1 MCPDAR
7 AGGLNLKLI
16 MMLMQKLRQ
25 ALVVAAC
32 VIPALVYAEAAK
44 SPSVRKL
51 TIDYGSLNAPGE
63 SVPLS
68 LKGAGSRQQLL
79 ATAECADGLIRDLTH
94 AVIWESSPREIVKVT
109 SGGLVT
115 PFADGEAVL
124 TARSSDGVAAQLKV
138 KVQDAKIAAP
148 MNFANQVVPIFTK
161 LGCNA
166 GGCHGKS
173 GGQNG
178 FRLSLLGFEPAEDM
192 EHLVKESRGRRLF
205 PAAPD
210 QSLLLLKAVGTLPHG
225 GGKRLEPDSRDY
237 QVIRRWIA
245 QGMPYGKPE
254 DPTVTSIEVYPKE
267 RTMERSGDQQLVVTA
282 RYSDGS
288 TEDVTAGAQYD
299 SNDKDIAQVDAAGRV
314 KIVGRAG
321 DVAVMIRYQSQV
333 AVFRAAIPLGA
344 EVAKL
349 PPVRNFVDE
358 LVFKKLKAV
367 GMPPSD
373 VCDDATFIR
382 RATIDIAGRLPS
394 SEETK
399 RFLADK
405 HPSKREYLI
414 DSLLDSPDY
423 AEYFANKWSALLRN
437 KRGTDTH
444 ARANFGFYNWIRDS
458 FLENK
463 PYNEF
468 VSEILTASGD
478 MTQNPPATWYRQVR
492 DTTSQLEDSAQLF
505 MATRMKCAQC
515 HHHPFEKWSQDDYFS
530 LGAFFTQVGR
540 KPGDQP
546 GDESIY
552 HKRGVAM
559 GKNAKTNAKLKP
571 APLGGKPLDLAAEE
585 DPRQA
590 LADWLGARNNP
601 FLAKALINRYWKH
614 FFNRALVEPEDDI
627 RDTNPPSNP
636 ELFDALARHFVD
648 SGFDLKDLVRTITRS
663 SAYQLSSIPNEFNAQ
678 DKQFFSR
685 YYPKRLT
692 AEVLLDAI
700 NEVSQSQT
708 AFAGTQ
714 EGTKAVQLPDNSYN
728 ASSYFLT
735 VFGRPDATS
744 SCECERSQDAS
755 LAQSL
760 HLLNSKDIQAK
771 LSAESGRAAKLA
783 TDLAQPDE
791 RKIEELYYSVFSRAP
806 KADEVNT
813 AIQHV
818 SKRSTA
824 TKEDKEKLLK
834 RREAYEDI
842 LWALMSSKEFLFN
855 H

>member
-1 MCPDAR
+1 MTRPQQT
-7 AGGLNLKLI
+7 
-16 MMLMQKLRQ
+16 MMNQLRKVLLLS
-25 ALVVAAC
+25 AWVMPSLAF
-32 VIPALVYAEAAK
+32 AEAAK
-44 SPSVRKL
+44 APSVSKL
-51 TIDYGSLNAPGE
+51 AVEYGGPASAPNSGG
-63 SVPLS
+63 LQ
-68 LKGAGSRQQLL
+68 LKGAGARQQLL
-79 ATAECADGLIRDLTH
+79 ATAQCADGMTRDLTH
-94 AVIWESSPREIVKVT
+94 SVKWEVSPANIVKIT
-109 SGGLVT
+109 PGGLVT
-115 PFADGEAVL
+115 PLADGEAVL
-124 TARSSDGVAAQLKV
+124 TARSHDGAAAKLRVQV
-138 KVQDAKIAAP
+138 KDAKTAAP

-178 FRLSLLGFEPAEDM
+178 FRLSLLGFEPAEDI

-210 QSLLLLKAVGTLPHG
+210 QSLLLLKAAGILPHG

-245 QGMPYGKPE
+245 QGMPYGKAD
-254 DPTVTSIEVYPKE
+254 DPTVASIEVYPQE
-267 RTMERSGDQQLVVTA
+267 RTMDRSGDQQLVVTA
-282 RYSDGS
+282 RYTDGS

-299 SNDKDIAQVDAAGRV
+299 SNDKDIAQVDAMGRV
-314 KIVGRAG
+314 RIVGRAG

-349 PPVRNFVDE
+349 PPARNFIDE

-367 GMPPSD
+367 GMPPSEI
-373 VCDDATFIR
+373 CDDATFIR
-382 RATIDIAGRLPS
+382 RVTIDVAGRLPTT
-394 SEETK
+394 EETRK
-399 RFLADK
+399 FLADK
-405 HPSKREYLI
+405 HPNKREYLI
-414 DSLLDSPDY
+414 DNLLESPDY

-437 KRGTDTH
+437 KRGADTH

-458 FLENK
+458 FMENK

-468 VSEILTASGD
+468 VNEILTASGD
-478 MTQNPPATWYRQVR
+478 MSQNPPATWYRQVR
-492 DTTSQLEDSAQLF
+492 DTTSQLEDTAQLF

-515 HHHPFEKWSQDDYFS
+515 HHHPFEKWSQDDYFR
-530 LGAFFTQVGR
+530 LGAFFSQVSR
-540 KPGDQP
+540 KAGDQP
-546 GDESIY
+546 GDEAIY
-552 HKRGVAM
+552 HKRGVATAVN
-559 GKNAKTNAKLKP
+559 KKTNQKVTP
-571 APLGGKPLDLAAEE
+571 APLGGKPLDLPAEA
-585 DPRQA
+585 DPREA
-590 LADWLGARNNP
+590 LADWLGAKDNP

-636 ELFDALARHFVD
+636 ELFTALAQHFIE

-771 LSAESGRAAKLA
+771 LSADSGRAAKLA
-783 TDLAQPDE
+783 TDAAQKDE
-791 RKIEELYYSVFSRAP
+791 QKIEDLYYTVFSRAP
-806 KADEVNT
+806 KADEVTT
-813 AIQHV
+813 AVTHV
-818 SKRSTA
+818 SKRSSA
-824 TKEDKEKLLK
+824 QKEDKEKLLK